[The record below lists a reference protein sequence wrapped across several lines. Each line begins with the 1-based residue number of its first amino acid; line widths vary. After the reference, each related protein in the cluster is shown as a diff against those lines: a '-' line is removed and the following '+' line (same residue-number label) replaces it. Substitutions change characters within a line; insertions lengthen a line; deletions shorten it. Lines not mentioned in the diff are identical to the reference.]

1 MEYKILTKE
10 EINVTNRSDRV
21 SNIPNATKVKQVFN
35 HLNVQKVIQ
44 KYKTKKMAENSPFY
58 CKDCCCGFDRILHYN
73 NHLESN
79 KHKKRISKE
88 TTIHLCSICQKGF
101 SYLSNL
107 SRHRSKCRE
116 NQAKEVEE
124 IEIPKMDLAAEI
136 QDLRRSIE
144 EIKQKK
150 VEVIKKNKNTTCPNS
165 FGNENLDYITDK
177 DILDCMNKK
186 YSSIILLLIEKIHY
200 DPEHP
205 ENNNVQIPNIKL
217 PYVKIMNIKLE
228 WELRKKKD
236 IIHSMVENAYNIL
249 CNKFHEL
256 DVNKQQ
262 LLDFQEKYKNMDKPT
277 IKNIN
282 INIECLI
289 LNNRRKC
296 K

>member
-1 MEYKILTKE
+1 MEEPVI
-10 EINVTNRSDRV
+10 TN
-21 SNIPNATKVKQVFN
+21 PNP
-35 HLNVQKVIQ
+35 I
-44 KYKTKKMAENSPFY
+44 
-58 CKDCCCGFDRILHYN
+58 
-73 NHLESN
+73 
-79 KHKKRISKE
+79 
-88 TTIHLCSICQKGF
+88 
-101 SYLSNL
+101 
-107 SRHRSKCRE
+107 
-116 NQAKEVEE
+116 
-124 IEIPKMDLAAEI
+124 MDLAAEI
-136 QDLRRSIE
+136 QDLRRRVEEIKKSREE

-150 VEVIKKNKNTTCPNS
+150 VEVIKKNKNTTYPNY

-186 YSSIILLLIEKIHY
+186 YSSIIPLLVEKIHY

-217 PYVKIMNIKLE
+217 PCVKIMNIKLE

-249 CNKFHEL
+249 CNKFYEL

-262 LLDFQEKYKNMDKPT
+262 QFLDFQEKYKNMNKQT

>member
-1 MEYKILTKE
+1 MSQ
-10 EINVTNRSDRV
+10 N
-21 SNIPNATKVKQVFN
+21 P
-35 HLNVQKVIQ
+35 
-44 KYKTKKMAENSPFY
+44 PFY
-58 CKDCCCGFDRILHYN
+58 CKDCHCSFKRKLNYDY
-73 NHLESN
+73 HLN
-79 KHKKRISKE
+79 TAKHKNRISKQNKPFF
-88 TTIHLCSICQKGF
+88 LCSICNKSF
-101 SYLSNL
+101 SHLSSL
-107 SRHRSKCRE
+107 SRHKTNCKE
-116 NQAKEVEE
+116 NPEKEEPV
-124 IEIPKMDLAAEI
+124 ITNPNPIIDLEAEI
-136 QDLRRSIE
+136 QELRRRIEEIKKSREE
-144 EIKQKK
+144 EIKQKRVKK
-150 VEVIKKNKNTTCPNS
+150 VKKNITCPNS

-186 YSSIILLLIEKIHY
+186 YSSIILLLIEKIHF

-236 IIHSMVENAYNIL
+236 IFHSMVENTYNIL

-262 LLDFQEKYKNMDKPT
+262 PFLDFQEKYKNMDKQT
-277 IKNIN
+277 IKDIN
-282 INIECLI
+282 MKIECLI